1 MQRTQQFTIDGITYK
16 RLEDMP
22 PEVRKKW
29 DSVSGIFGAVFGN
42 AQEAFA
48 QKPGAMTFNIER
60 TIEGDVLTPL
70 KGASETIVTTNK
82 QSPTLQTGPI
92 WPQEI
97 GLTGRPKPP
106 AAIRR
111 LNVATS
117 WGMLV
122 LPIMGMFSL
131 FYSDFVPSPLT
142 VTMTQILASV
152 VGLFYGV
159 FFVGLGGFG
168 WNSRKPEIV
177 AYSHEHPAMAKPY
190 IRAPF
195 MSLVF
200 FMFAW
205 LSFAAAVP
213 YALNLV
219 VGREGTMSVV
229 IGGWEDWSYSLK
241 SGTSCARPT
250 LQGVP
255 FFMLG
260 RRALCVPQSRGKD
273 SFPKGT
279 SMILMGR
286 VSALGISPTRFQ
298 VLESRR

>member
-1 MQRTQQFTIDGITYK
+1 
-16 RLEDMP
+16 
-22 PEVRKKW
+22 
-29 DSVSGIFGAVFGN
+29 
-42 AQEAFA
+42 
-48 QKPGAMTFNIER
+48 
-60 TIEGDVLTPL
+60 
-70 KGASETIVTTNK
+70 
-82 QSPTLQTGPI
+82 
-92 WPQEI
+92 
-97 GLTGRPKPP
+97 
-106 AAIRR
+106 
-111 LNVATS
+111 
-117 WGMLV
+117 
-122 LPIMGMFSL
+122 L

-142 VTMTQILASV
+142 VTMTPILASV

-159 FFVGLGGFG
+159 FFVGVGGFG
-168 WNSRKPEIV
+168 WNSRRPEIV

-229 IGGWEDWSYSLK
+229 IGGWEAWSYSLK

-260 RRALCVPQSRGKD
+260 RRALCAPQSRGKD
-273 SFPKGT
+273 SFP
-279 SMILMGR
+279 R
-286 VSALGISPTRFQ
+286 ARQ
-298 VLESRR
+298 